1 MELERAKAIAEK
13 IKAVLE
19 PACECVPEIV
29 GSIRRR
35 KPYPGDIELL
45 CIPKYVG
52 GVDQLDRE
60 IGALFIQRILA
71 FRRNKLGRA
80 VYGPKNKL
88 LRHIESGIGVDIFS
102 TTAECWWVALVIRTG
117 PKESNIAIATAAQR
131 KGWRLRAYGSGF
143 DTPNGLIECHSER
156 DVFETVGLPYLPPE
170 GR

>member
-1 MELERAKAIAEK
+1 MQLERAKAIAEK
-13 IKAVLE
+13 IKALLE
-19 PACECVPEIV
+19 PACERVEIA
-29 GSIRRR
+29 GSIRRQ
-35 KPYPGDIELL
+35 KPEVGDVELL
-45 CIPKYVG
+45 CIPKYLN
-52 GVDQLDRE
+52 GVDQLDKE
-60 IGALFIQRILA
+60 LGALFIQHVLA

-88 LRHIESGIGVDIFS
+88 LRHVESGIGIDIFS

-143 DTPNGLIECHSER
+143 DTPNGLIVCHFER
-156 DVFETVGLPYLPPE
+156 DVFEAVGLPYLPPE